1 MLNVTVWPLGSDKD
15 SDGIEFSAVDY
26 LSLINNET
34 YGKPP
39 LITAD
44 PGRDAAMARPGQRVL
59 YINPATIA
67 AVEVEKLD

>member
-1 MLNVTVWPLGSDKD
+1 MLNVTVWPLGASKEDER
-15 SDGIEFSAVDY
+15 IEFENIDF
-26 LSLINNET
+26 LSLINNDT

-44 PGRDAAMARPGQRVL
+44 IGSDTATARPGSTVL
-59 YINPATIA
+59 YLNPATIA

>member
-1 MLNVTVWPLGSDKD
+1 MLNVTVWPLGSSVEDD
-15 SDGIEFSAVDY
+15 EGLEFENIDF
-26 LSLINNET
+26 LSIINNDT

-39 LITAD
+39 IITGEAGQ
-44 PGRDAAMARPGQRVL
+44 PATARPGQRVL